1 VTGQL
6 WRALCRPEKKGTEMS
21 EISNQPPGWYPDPSG
36 LPGQKYWDGSAW
48 ILQQPQA
55 QYAGGPAK
63 LGPSVWATNAMALYS
78 LGIGGVSYLLLFFC
92 GAGTFTAIISGA
104 IGWIALKKSNQL
116 GGVGRGMALWGI
128 GLSIG
133 AFVIGVIGFMV
144 FGGAM
149 MSW

>member
-1 VTGQL
+1 
-6 WRALCRPEKKGTEMS
+6 MS

-78 LGIGGVSYLLLFFC
+78 LGIGAISLPLLAMC
-92 GAGTFTAIISGA
+92 GAGMFTALISGVV
-104 IGWIALKKSNQL
+104 GWLALQKSKQL
-116 GGVGRGMALWGI
+116 GGVGRTMALWGI
-128 GLSIG
+128 GLSVTAVVIG
-133 AFVIGVIGFMV
+133 AIGFMV

-149 MSW
+149 ASW